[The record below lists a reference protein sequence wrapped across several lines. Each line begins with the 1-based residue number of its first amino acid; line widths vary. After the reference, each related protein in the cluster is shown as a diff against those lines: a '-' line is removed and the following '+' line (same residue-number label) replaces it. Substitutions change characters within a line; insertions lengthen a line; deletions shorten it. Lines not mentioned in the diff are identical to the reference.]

1 MWMLGQENK
10 ARAPTWGGG
19 EGVGKS
25 CWAPWPKVLHI
36 NSSWFH
42 YYPSLIRSF
51 LIPGRFVCVC
61 VCTVNSRAF
70 WKPRPEAAS
79 SLTFSSG
86 PGPHFHPHGF
96 GGWIFPEAPLV
107 TFVVSVTCGLEQLE
121 TPYPHLRY

>member
-1 MWMLGQENK
+1 MTFMWMLGQENK

-19 EGVGKS
+19 EGVGKP

-61 VCTVNSRAF
+61 VYSEQQSLLEAQARGCLISDLQQQ
-70 WKPRPEAAS
+70 PR
-79 SLTFSSG
+79 
-86 PGPHFHPHGF
+86 
-96 GGWIFPEAPLV
+96 APLPPRWIRV
-107 TFVVSVTCGLEQLE
+107 MDFPRSPTGHLPGLSHKW
-121 TPYPHLRY
+121 P